1 MLRSILC
8 LFVLLCKCICV
19 AQEYSNPVF
28 ERTDLE
34 VLHPHIDK
42 VVIDNK
48 HTIVLCTLR
57 YNDSWSYSIPKS
69 MYIEDLITEKK
80 YRISYCKELPFEPQ
94 KHHYNNG
101 GTFQFEFVFPRIEN
115 LRLFNIIENSSEE
128 RIFNIYGINLSKY
141 NSIVYDENEYRR
153 LKNMSDYHKIA
164 GNNDKYLEFKGKEL
178 SAARY
183 IFGTRS
189 IAASTCYSEL
199 SAIYSSIGNH
209 SKAIEYGI
217 EALECDSLQYGVENK
232 EYPVFAYTLNNL
244 SSLYLSAGD
253 DNKAVQCMSKCIDI
267 WEHIGNT
274 DNYTREMVVFLQ
286 SAHDADGINNR
297 LKIMEDK
304 LKTVPVFASQAP
316 FSIASILK
324 HMALYYWMVDN
335 NQSAINCCEKAL
347 SYYEKEGKIESE
359 DFAKLLSSLC
369 KYQRNSGLID
379 AAIMTGERAKR
390 IYDSHN
396 NRSTN
401 YAELMGD
408 LAWVYGLN
416 YNFEKSI
423 ELQSVSVD
431 IFKSAK
437 DWLSLAETYNNIS
450 DYYQRA
456 EKLSDAELFVKEAIS
471 LLNEYDDVNKIIRA
485 DAERLGDSTIITPF
499 AMSQIK
505 RRLDYD
511 RISFRQSL
519 AKIYIKEGKI
529 MDAINTEK
537 ENVCF
542 LKNMRDDKAY
552 ALHLIILAQ
561 YYVLNKQFNSAK
573 ECIEQAFQF
582 DKNQYSI
589 EQDKILLSHVYF
601 EMGDTKK
608 AIQYAKEAISF
619 FRSKGDTNNFIISEY
634 ALSLFYWKSND
645 YLKAEQY
652 MSETLDLLK
661 NMICNEFVGLTN
673 QQKQRIWSI
682 YEKYFIFYRHI
693 IAKTSRND
701 ELLSKL
707 YNYILFSKSFL
718 LDAEID
724 SDRDELIRVKF
735 NWQDVKQHLSID
747 AIAIEFISTMEDEGN
762 YNTYHALIIDKNTP
776 SPRMITLYSE
786 SKLEEIK
793 KIDKRDIR
801 DIVGE
806 LIWKPILAQYIT
818 VKDIYFSADGILHML
833 PIEYYSADGTN
844 SMFEK
849 FNMHRLSSTKELIHE
864 SDKYQPKSAVLYG
877 GLDYNQLKESTI
889 GPNKSEM
896 SSIWRG
902 IADRGGFDPIFN
914 TALETQEIKE
924 LLIDKNIKTTLYS
937 GESGTEESFRNLSGQ
952 SHGIIHLATHGMY
965 INPEGVA
972 AKRNEYNF
980 DFLETLA
987 SLDDPV
993 KEDVVLTH
1001 SFLVMS
1007 GGNKLIARESVP
1019 DKNNDGILTSK
1030 EISQLDFL
1038 GLELVVLSACE
1049 SALGD
1054 IDNGGVYGLQRGFKK
1069 AGAHTIL
1076 MSLDKV
1082 DDEATKILMVEFY
1095 RNLMDGKTKL
1105 QSLRNAQKYLRSV
1118 ENGKYDDPKY
1128 WASFIMLDGLN

>member
-1 MLRSILC
+1 MKL
-8 LFVLLCKCICV
+8 LFFFVFLLFMRLNCI
-19 AQEYSNPVF
+19 AQNNF
-28 ERTDLE
+28 
-34 VLHPHIDK
+34 HIDNYDK
-42 VVIDNK
+42 EVNE
-48 HTIVLCTLR
+48 L
-57 YNDSWSYSIPKS
+57 Y
-69 MYIEDLITEKK
+69 DLFK
-80 YRISYCKELPFEPQ
+80 
-94 KHHYNNG
+94 NG
-101 GTFQFEFVFPRIEN
+101 
-115 LRLFNIIENSSEE
+115 
-128 RIFNIYGINLSKY
+128 
-141 NSIVYDENEYRR
+141 ENERMYEKMEI
-153 LKNMSDYHKIA
+153 LKEILARQSD
-164 GNNDKYLEFKGKEL
+164 
-178 SAARY
+178 
-183 IFGTRS
+183 
-189 IAASTCYSEL
+189 
-199 SAIYSSIGNH
+199 
-209 SKAIEYGI
+209 
-217 EALECDSLQYGVENK
+217 V
-232 EYPVFAYTLNNL
+232 
-244 SSLYLSAGD
+244 LYLSSQSVVMPYKRLALLY
-253 DNKAVQCMSKCIDI
+253 SI
-267 WEHIGNT
+267 IG
-274 DNYTREMVVFLQ
+274 
-286 SAHDADGINNR
+286 
-297 LKIMEDK
+297 
-304 LKTVPVFASQAP
+304 
-316 FSIASILK
+316 
-324 HMALYYWMVDN
+324 DN
-335 NQSAINCCEKAL
+335 NSAIDLCNMAITLLKR
-347 SYYEKEGKIESE
+347 SKKSESE
-359 DFAKLLSSLC
+359 SNAELLALKC
-369 KYQRNSGLID
+369 KYLRYAGIINMAIETGNS
-379 AAIMTGERAKR
+379 AKR
-390 IYDSHN
+390 IYDSLN
-396 NRSTN
+396 IKSIK

-423 ELQSVSVD
+423 ELQSASVD
-431 IFKSAK
+431 IFRSVK

-456 EKLSDAELFVKEAIS
+456 EKLSDAEFFIKKAIS

-499 AMSQIK
+499 AISQIK

-511 RISFRQSL
+511 RINFRQSL

-537 ENVCF
+537 ENVSY
-542 LKNMRDDKAY
+542 LKYMGDDRAY

-561 YYVLNKQFNSAK
+561 YYVLNKQFHSAK
-573 ECIEQAFQF
+573 ECIEQAFQY

-601 EMGDTKK
+601 EMGDTIK

-619 FRSKGDTNNFIISEY
+619 FRSNGDTNNIIISEY

-645 YLKAEQY
+645 FFKAEQY
-652 MSETLDLLK
+652 MSEILDLLK
-661 NMICNEFVGLTN
+661 NRICNEFVGLTN

-682 YEKYFIFYRHI
+682 YEKYFVFYRHI

-864 SDKYQPKSAVLYG
+864 SDKYQLKSAVLYG

-889 GPNKSEM
+889 GPNISEM

-902 IADRGGFDPIFN
+902 IADRGGFDPLFN

-937 GESGTEESFRNLSGQ
+937 GEFGTEESFRNLSGQ

-972 AKRNEYNF
+972 TKRNEYNF
-980 DFLETLA
+980 DFLESLA

-1007 GGNKLIARESVP
+1007 GGNKLIARKSVP

-1030 EISQLDFL
+1030 EISQLDFH
-1038 GLELVVLSACE
+1038 GLDLVVLSACE

-1069 AGAHTIL
+1069 AGANTIL

-1082 DDEATKILMVEFY
+1082 DDEATKILMIEFY
-1095 RNLMDGKTKL
+1095 RNLIGGKTKL
-1105 QSLRNAQKYLRSV
+1105 ESLRNAQKYLRSV

>member
-1 MLRSILC
+1 MK
-8 LFVLLCKCICV
+8 LFFFFVFLLFMRFNCI
-19 AQEYSNPVF
+19 AQNNF
-28 ERTDLE
+28 
-34 VLHPHIDK
+34 HIDNYDK
-42 VVIDNK
+42 EVNELYDLFKNGEKERLYEKMENLKGRLVHQSDVLCISSQSVVIPYKRLALLYSIIGDNNSA
-48 HTIVLCTLR
+48 IDLCNMAITLLERSEKSESESNAELLGLKCKYLR
-57 YNDSWSYSIPKS
+57 YA
-69 MYIEDLITEKK
+69 
-80 YRISYCKELPFEPQ
+80 
-94 KHHYNNG
+94 G
-101 GTFQFEFVFPRIEN
+101 
-115 LRLFNIIENSSEE
+115 II
-128 RIFNIYGINLSKY
+128 
-141 NSIVYDENEYRR
+141 
-153 LKNMSDYHKIA
+153 NM
-164 GNNDKYLEFKGKEL
+164 
-178 SAARY
+178 
-183 IFGTRS
+183 
-189 IAASTCYSEL
+189 
-199 SAIYSSIGNH
+199 
-209 SKAIEYGI
+209 AIETGI
-217 EALECDSLQYGVENK
+217 
-232 EYPVFAYTLNNL
+232 
-244 SSLYLSAGD
+244 SA
-253 DNKAVQCMSKCIDI
+253 KK
-267 WEHIGNT
+267 
-274 DNYTREMVVFLQ
+274 
-286 SAHDADGINNR
+286 
-297 LKIMEDK
+297 
-304 LKTVPVFASQAP
+304 
-316 FSIASILK
+316 
-324 HMALYYWMVDN
+324 
-335 NQSAINCCEKAL
+335 
-347 SYYEKEGKIESE
+347 
-359 DFAKLLSSLC
+359 
-369 KYQRNSGLID
+369 
-379 AAIMTGERAKR
+379 
-390 IYDSHN
+390 IYDSLN
-396 NRSTN
+396 IKSIK

-423 ELQSVSVD
+423 ELQSASVD

-437 DWLSLAETYNNIS
+437 DWLSLAETYNHIS

-456 EKLSDAELFVKEAIS
+456 EKMSDAELFIKKAIS

-485 DAERLGDSTIITPF
+485 DAERLGDSTIITPY
-499 AMSQIK
+499 AVSQIK

-511 RISFRQSL
+511 RINFRQSL
-519 AKIYIKEGKI
+519 ARIYKKEGKI
-529 MDAINTEK
+529 IDAINTEK

-573 ECIEQAFQF
+573 ECIKQAFQF

-589 EQDKILLSHVYF
+589 EQGKILLSHVYF
-601 EMGDTKK
+601 EMGDTIK
-608 AIQYAKEAISF
+608 AIQNAKEAISF
-619 FRSKGDTNNFIISEY
+619 FRSNGDTNNFIISEY

-682 YEKYFIFYRHI
+682 YEKYFVFYRHI
-693 IAKTSRND
+693 IAKTSRNN

-718 LDAEID
+718 LDEEID

-735 NWQDVKQHLSID
+735 NWRDVKQHLSID

-806 LIWKPILAQYIT
+806 LIWKPILDQYVT
-818 VKDIYFSADGILHML
+818 VKDIYFSADGILHIL

-849 FNMHRLSSTKELIHE
+849 FNMHRLSSTKELIRE
-864 SDKYQPKSAVLYG
+864 SDKYQLKSAVLYG
-877 GLDYNQLKESTI
+877 GLDYNQLKEITI
-889 GPNKSEM
+889 GPNISEM

-902 IADRGGFDPIFN
+902 IADRGGFDPLFN

-924 LLIDKNIKTTLYS
+924 LLVDKNIKTTLYS

-972 AKRNEYNF
+972 TKRNEYNF
-980 DFLETLA
+980 DFLESLA

-1007 GGNKLIARESVP
+1007 GGNKLIARKSVP

-1030 EISQLDFL
+1030 EISQLDFH
-1038 GLELVVLSACE
+1038 GLDLVVLSACE

-1082 DDEATKILMVEFY
+1082 DDETTKILMVEFY
-1095 RNLMDGKTKL
+1095 RNLMDGKSKL
-1105 QSLRNAQKYLRSV
+1105 QSLREAQQYLRKID
-1118 ENGKYDDPKY
+1118 NGKYDDPKY
-1128 WASFIMLDGLN
+1128 WASFIMLDGLNY

>member
-1 MLRSILC
+1 MR
-8 LFVLLCKCICV
+8 FNCI
-19 AQEYSNPVF
+19 AQNNF
-28 ERTDLE
+28 
-34 VLHPHIDK
+34 HIDNYDK
-42 VVIDNK
+42 EVNELYDLFKNGEKERLYEKMENLKGRLVHQSDVLCISSQSVVIPYKRLALLYSIIGDNNSA
-48 HTIVLCTLR
+48 IDLCNMAITLLERSEKSEGESNAELLGLKCKYLR
-57 YNDSWSYSIPKS
+57 YA
-69 MYIEDLITEKK
+69 
-80 YRISYCKELPFEPQ
+80 
-94 KHHYNNG
+94 G
-101 GTFQFEFVFPRIEN
+101 
-115 LRLFNIIENSSEE
+115 II
-128 RIFNIYGINLSKY
+128 
-141 NSIVYDENEYRR
+141 
-153 LKNMSDYHKIA
+153 NM
-164 GNNDKYLEFKGKEL
+164 
-178 SAARY
+178 
-183 IFGTRS
+183 
-189 IAASTCYSEL
+189 
-199 SAIYSSIGNH
+199 
-209 SKAIEYGI
+209 AIETGI
-217 EALECDSLQYGVENK
+217 
-232 EYPVFAYTLNNL
+232 
-244 SSLYLSAGD
+244 SA
-253 DNKAVQCMSKCIDI
+253 KK
-267 WEHIGNT
+267 
-274 DNYTREMVVFLQ
+274 
-286 SAHDADGINNR
+286 
-297 LKIMEDK
+297 
-304 LKTVPVFASQAP
+304 
-316 FSIASILK
+316 
-324 HMALYYWMVDN
+324 
-335 NQSAINCCEKAL
+335 
-347 SYYEKEGKIESE
+347 
-359 DFAKLLSSLC
+359 
-369 KYQRNSGLID
+369 
-379 AAIMTGERAKR
+379 
-390 IYDSHN
+390 IYDSLN
-396 NRSTN
+396 IKSIK

-423 ELQSVSVD
+423 ELQSASVD

-437 DWLSLAETYNNIS
+437 DWLSLAETYNHIS

-456 EKLSDAELFVKEAIS
+456 EKMSDAELFIKKAIS

-485 DAERLGDSTIITPF
+485 DAERLGDSTIITPY
-499 AMSQIK
+499 AVSQIK

-511 RISFRQSL
+511 RINFRQSL
-519 AKIYIKEGKI
+519 ARIYKKEGKI
-529 MDAINTEK
+529 IDAINTEK

-573 ECIEQAFQF
+573 ECIKQAFQF
-582 DKNQYSI
+582 DKNQYGI
-589 EQDKILLSHVYF
+589 EQGKILLSHVYF
-601 EMGDTKK
+601 EMGDTIK
-608 AIQYAKEAISF
+608 AIQNAKEAISF
-619 FRSKGDTNNFIISEY
+619 FRSNGDTNNFIISEY

-682 YEKYFIFYRHI
+682 YEKYFVFYRHI
-693 IAKTSRND
+693 IAKTSRNN

-718 LDAEID
+718 LDEEID

-735 NWQDVKQHLSID
+735 NWRDVKQHLSID

-806 LIWKPILAQYIT
+806 LIWKPILDQYVT
-818 VKDIYFSADGILHML
+818 VKDIYFSADGILHIL

-849 FNMHRLSSTKELIHE
+849 FNMHRLSSTKELIRE
-864 SDKYQPKSAVLYG
+864 SDKYQLKSAVLYG
-877 GLDYNQLKESTI
+877 GLDYNQLKEITI
-889 GPNKSEM
+889 GPNISEM

-902 IADRGGFDPIFN
+902 IADRGGFDPLFN

-924 LLIDKNIKTTLYS
+924 LLVDKNIKTTLYS

-972 AKRNEYNF
+972 TKRNEYNF
-980 DFLETLA
+980 DFLESLA

-1007 GGNKLIARESVP
+1007 GGNKLIARKSVP

-1030 EISQLDFL
+1030 EISQLDFH
-1038 GLELVVLSACE
+1038 GLDLVVLSACE

-1069 AGAHTIL
+1069 AGANTIL
-1076 MSLDKV
+1076 MSLGKV
-1082 DDEATKILMVEFY
+1082 DDEATRILMVEFY
-1095 RNLMDGKTKL
+1095 RNLMDGKAKL

-1118 ENGKYDDPKY
+1118 ENGKYNDPKY

>member
-1 MLRSILC
+1 MK
-8 LFVLLCKCICV
+8 LFFFFVFLLFIRLNCI
-19 AQEYSNPVF
+19 AQNNF
-28 ERTDLE
+28 
-34 VLHPHIDK
+34 HIDNYDK
-42 VVIDNK
+42 EVNELYDLFKNGERERLYEKMEILKGKLAHQSDVLYLSSQSVVIPYKRLALLYSIIGDNNSA
-48 HTIVLCTLR
+48 IDLCNMAITLLKRSEKSESENNAELLGLKCKYLR
-57 YNDSWSYSIPKS
+57 YA
-69 MYIEDLITEKK
+69 
-80 YRISYCKELPFEPQ
+80 
-94 KHHYNNG
+94 G
-101 GTFQFEFVFPRIEN
+101 
-115 LRLFNIIENSSEE
+115 IIN
-128 RIFNIYGINLSKY
+128 
-141 NSIVYDENEYRR
+141 
-153 LKNMSDYHKIA
+153 
-164 GNNDKYLEFKGKEL
+164 
-178 SAARY
+178 
-183 IFGTRS
+183 
-189 IAASTCYSEL
+189 
-199 SAIYSSIGNH
+199 
-209 SKAIEYGI
+209 KAIEAGI
-217 EALECDSLQYGVENK
+217 S
-232 EYPVFAYTLNNL
+232 
-244 SSLYLSAGD
+244 
-253 DNKAVQCMSKCIDI
+253 
-267 WEHIGNT
+267 
-274 DNYTREMVVFLQ
+274 
-286 SAHDADGINNR
+286 
-297 LKIMEDK
+297 
-304 LKTVPVFASQAP
+304 
-316 FSIASILK
+316 
-324 HMALYYWMVDN
+324 
-335 NQSAINCCEKAL
+335 
-347 SYYEKEGKIESE
+347 
-359 DFAKLLSSLC
+359 
-369 KYQRNSGLID
+369 
-379 AAIMTGERAKR
+379 AKR
-390 IYDSHN
+390 IYDSLKIK
-396 NRSTN
+396 SIK

-456 EKLSDAELFVKEAIS
+456 EKLSDAELFVKKAIS

-511 RISFRQSL
+511 RINFRQSL
-519 AKIYIKEGKI
+519 AKIYKKEGKI
-529 MDAINTEK
+529 IDAINTEK

-542 LKNMRDDKAY
+542 LKNMRDYKAY
-552 ALHLIILAQ
+552 ALQLIILAQ

-582 DKNQYSI
+582 EKNQYSI

-601 EMGDTKK
+601 EMGDTIK
-608 AIQYAKEAISF
+608 ALQYAKEAISF
-619 FRSKGDTNNFIISEY
+619 FWSKGDTNNFIISEY

-652 MSETLDLLK
+652 MSEALDILK

-724 SDRDELIRVKF
+724 SDRDELIRVKY
-735 NWQDVKQHLSID
+735 NWRDVKQHLSID

-806 LIWKPILAQYIT
+806 LIWKPILAQYVT

-849 FNMHRLSSTKELIHE
+849 FNMHRLSSIKELIHE
-864 SDKYQPKSAVLYG
+864 SDKYHPKSAVLYG

-889 GPNKSEM
+889 GPNISEM

-914 TALETQEIKE
+914 TALETLEIKE

-937 GESGTEESFRNLSGQ
+937 GDSGTEESFRNLSGQ

-1019 DKNNDGILTSK
+1019 NKNNDGILTSK
-1030 EISQLDFL
+1030 EISQLDFH
-1038 GLELVVLSACE
+1038 GLDLVVLSACE

-1095 RNLMDGKTKL
+1095 RNLMSGKTKL

-1118 ENGKYDDPKY
+1118 ENGKYDDPQY
-1128 WASFIMLDGLN
+1128 WASFILLDGLN

>member
-1 MLRSILC
+1 MK
-8 LFVLLCKCICV
+8 LFFFFVFLLFMRFNCI
-19 AQEYSNPVF
+19 AQNNF
-28 ERTDLE
+28 
-34 VLHPHIDK
+34 HIDNYDK
-42 VVIDNK
+42 EVNELYDLFKNGEKERLYEKMENLKGRLVHQSDVLCISSQSVVIPYKRLALLYSIIGDNNSA
-48 HTIVLCTLR
+48 IDLCNMAITLLERSEKSEGESNAELLGLKCKYLR
-57 YNDSWSYSIPKS
+57 YA
-69 MYIEDLITEKK
+69 
-80 YRISYCKELPFEPQ
+80 
-94 KHHYNNG
+94 G
-101 GTFQFEFVFPRIEN
+101 
-115 LRLFNIIENSSEE
+115 II
-128 RIFNIYGINLSKY
+128 
-141 NSIVYDENEYRR
+141 
-153 LKNMSDYHKIA
+153 NM
-164 GNNDKYLEFKGKEL
+164 
-178 SAARY
+178 
-183 IFGTRS
+183 
-189 IAASTCYSEL
+189 
-199 SAIYSSIGNH
+199 
-209 SKAIEYGI
+209 AIETGI
-217 EALECDSLQYGVENK
+217 
-232 EYPVFAYTLNNL
+232 
-244 SSLYLSAGD
+244 SA
-253 DNKAVQCMSKCIDI
+253 KK
-267 WEHIGNT
+267 
-274 DNYTREMVVFLQ
+274 
-286 SAHDADGINNR
+286 
-297 LKIMEDK
+297 
-304 LKTVPVFASQAP
+304 
-316 FSIASILK
+316 
-324 HMALYYWMVDN
+324 
-335 NQSAINCCEKAL
+335 
-347 SYYEKEGKIESE
+347 
-359 DFAKLLSSLC
+359 
-369 KYQRNSGLID
+369 
-379 AAIMTGERAKR
+379 
-390 IYDSHN
+390 IYDSLN
-396 NRSTN
+396 IKSIK

-423 ELQSVSVD
+423 ELQSASVD

-437 DWLSLAETYNNIS
+437 DWLSLAETYNHIS

-456 EKLSDAELFVKEAIS
+456 EKMSDAELFIKKAIS

-485 DAERLGDSTIITPF
+485 DAERLGDSTIITPY
-499 AMSQIK
+499 AVSQIK

-511 RISFRQSL
+511 RINFRQSL
-519 AKIYIKEGKI
+519 ARIYKKEGKI
-529 MDAINTEK
+529 IDAINTEK

-573 ECIEQAFQF
+573 ECIKQAFQF
-582 DKNQYSI
+582 DKNQYGI
-589 EQDKILLSHVYF
+589 EQGKILLSHVYF
-601 EMGDTKK
+601 EMGDTIK
-608 AIQYAKEAISF
+608 AIQNAKEAISF
-619 FRSKGDTNNFIISEY
+619 FRSNGDTNNFIISEY

-682 YEKYFIFYRHI
+682 YEKYFVFYRHI
-693 IAKTSRND
+693 IAKTSRNN

-718 LDAEID
+718 LDEEID

-735 NWQDVKQHLSID
+735 NWRDVKQHLSID

-806 LIWKPILAQYIT
+806 LIWKPILDQYVT
-818 VKDIYFSADGILHML
+818 VKDIYFSADGILHIL

-849 FNMHRLSSTKELIHE
+849 FNMHRLSSTKELIRE
-864 SDKYQPKSAVLYG
+864 SDKYQLKSAVLYG
-877 GLDYNQLKESTI
+877 GLDYNQLKEITI
-889 GPNKSEM
+889 GPNISEM

-902 IADRGGFDPIFN
+902 IADRGGFDPLFN

-924 LLIDKNIKTTLYS
+924 LLVDKNIKTTLYS

-972 AKRNEYNF
+972 TKRNEYNF
-980 DFLETLA
+980 DFLESLA

-1007 GGNKLIARESVP
+1007 GGNKLIARKSVP

-1030 EISQLDFL
+1030 EISQLDFH
-1038 GLELVVLSACE
+1038 GLDLVVLSACE

-1069 AGAHTIL
+1069 AGANTIL
-1076 MSLDKV
+1076 MSLGKV
-1082 DDEATKILMVEFY
+1082 DDEATRILMVEFY
-1095 RNLMDGKTKL
+1095 RNLMDGKAKL

-1118 ENGKYDDPKY
+1118 ENGKYNDPKY